1 MLTVCVY
8 ADIGLLIKLSNEQK
22 KELASEEWD
31 FSVLE
36 KAPRTVIHRALQWEL
51 DRELGS
57 GREPFLKSAECRRA
71 LATGKGQGSASG
83 VVELGRASDKTMP
96 FEESHNFRID
106 WSQPRE
112 ELINQFGEW
121 LDTQER
127 SGRLM
132 RKPVLGKPRQ
142 PLTMLRKMSIVRLKA
157 NGYSLRTA
165 TAQYSDKKRYVQG
178 LHKINW
184 TTASREVQ
192 NALTR
197 RRGNLKSI
205 ERATGVKNW
214 KTGVYQGS

>member
-1 MLTVCVY
+1 MS
-8 ADIGLLIKLSNEQK
+8 KK
-22 KELASEEWD
+22 KELANEEWD

-36 KAPRTVIHRALQWEL
+36 RAPRTVIHRALQWEL

-57 GREPFLKSAECRRA
+57 GREPVLRTAECRRA
-71 LATGKGQGSASG
+71 LASGKGQGSASG

-112 ELINQFGEW
+112 ELIGQFGQW
-121 LDTQER
+121 LDTQEKN
-127 SGRLM
+127 GRLM

-157 NGYSLRTA
+157 NGFSLRSA
-165 TAQYSDKKRYVQG
+165 TSRFSNKKRYVES

-184 TTASREVQ
+184 TTASREVS

-197 RRGNLKSI
+197 RRSSLRSI
-205 ERATGVKNW
+205 ERTMGGKNW
-214 KTGVYQGS
+214 TTGVYRGA

>member
-1 MLTVCVY
+1 MS
-8 ADIGLLIKLSNEQK
+8 KK

-36 KAPRTVIHRALQWEL
+36 KIPRTVIHRALQWEL

-57 GREPFLKSAECRRA
+57 GKEPFLKSTEGRKAMA
-71 LATGKGQGSASG
+71 SGKGKGSASG
-83 VVELGRASDKTMP
+83 VVELGRASEKTMP

-112 ELINQFGEW
+112 ELVNQFGEW
-121 LDTQER
+121 LDSKEKN
-127 SGRLM
+127 GRLM

-157 NGYSLRTA
+157 NGYSLRSA
-165 TAQYSDKKRYVQG
+165 TSQFTDKKRYVES

-184 TTASREVQ
+184 TTASREVD
-192 NALTR
+192 NALKGR
-197 RRGNLKSI
+197 RNNLKTI
-205 ERATGVKNW
+205 ERTMGGKNW
-214 KTGVYQGS
+214 KNGVYQGS

>member
-1 MLTVCVY
+1 MS
-8 ADIGLLIKLSNEQK
+8 KK
-22 KELASEEWD
+22 KELANEEWD

-36 KAPRTVIHRALQWEL
+36 RAPRTLIHRALQWEL

-57 GREPFLKSAECRRA
+57 GREPFLRTAECRRA
-71 LATGKGQGSASG
+71 LASGKGQGSASG

-96 FEESHNFRID
+96 FEETHNFRID

-112 ELINQFGEW
+112 ELIGQFGQW
-121 LDTQER
+121 LDTQEKN
-127 SGRLM
+127 GRLM

-157 NGYSLRTA
+157 NGFSLRSA
-165 TAQYSDKKRYVQG
+165 TSRFSDKKRYVES

-205 ERATGVKNW
+205 ERTMGGKNW
-214 KTGVYQGS
+214 KTGVYRGA

>member
-1 MLTVCVY
+1 MS
-8 ADIGLLIKLSNEQK
+8 KK
-22 KELASEEWD
+22 KELANEEWD

-36 KAPRTVIHRALQWEL
+36 RAPRTVIHRALQWEL

-57 GREPFLKSAECRRA
+57 GREPFLKTAECRRA
-71 LATGKGQGSASG
+71 LASSKGRGSASG

-112 ELINQFGEW
+112 ELIGQFGQW
-121 LDTQER
+121 LDTQEKN
-127 SGRLM
+127 GRLM

-157 NGYSLRTA
+157 NGFSLRSA
-165 TAQYSDKKRYVQG
+165 TSRFSNKKRYVES

-184 TTASREVQ
+184 TTASREVS

-197 RRGNLKSI
+197 RRSSLRSI
-205 ERATGVKNW
+205 ERTMGGKNW
-214 KTGVYQGS
+214 KTGVYRGA

>member
-1 MLTVCVY
+1 MS
-8 ADIGLLIKLSNEQK
+8 KK
-22 KELASEEWD
+22 KELANEEWD

-36 KAPRTVIHRALQWEL
+36 RAPRTLIHRALQWEL

-57 GREPFLKSAECRRA
+57 GREPFLRTAECRRA
-71 LATGKGQGSASG
+71 LASGKGQGSASG

-96 FEESHNFRID
+96 FEETHNFRID

-112 ELINQFGEW
+112 ELIGQFGQW
-121 LDTQER
+121 LDTQEKN
-127 SGRLM
+127 GRLM

-157 NGYSLRTA
+157 NGFSLRSA
-165 TAQYSDKKRYVQG
+165 TSRFGNKKRYVES

-184 TTASREVQ
+184 TTASREVS

-197 RRGNLKSI
+197 RRSSLRSI
-205 ERATGVKNW
+205 ERTMGGKNW
-214 KTGVYQGS
+214 KTGVYRGA

>member
-1 MLTVCVY
+1 MS
-8 ADIGLLIKLSNEQK
+8 KK
-22 KELASEEWD
+22 KELANEEWD

-96 FEESHNFRID
+96 CEESHNFRID

-112 ELINQFGEW
+112 ELVNQFGEW

-157 NGYSLRTA
+157 NGYSLRSA
-165 TAQYSDKKRYVQG
+165 TAQFKDKKRFVQG

-184 TTASREVQ
+184 TTASREVE
-192 NALTR
+192 NAMKSR
-197 RRGNLKSI
+197 RSNLKSL
-205 ERATGVKNW
+205 ERTMGGKNW

>member
-1 MLTVCVY
+1 MS
-8 ADIGLLIKLSNEQK
+8 KK

-57 GREPFLKSAECRRA
+57 GKEPFLKSTEGRKA
-71 LATGKGQGSASG
+71 LAAKGQGSASG
-83 VVELGRASDKTMP
+83 VVELGKANEQTMP

-112 ELINQFGEW
+112 ELINQFGDW
-121 LDTQER
+121 LDTQEK

-157 NGYSLRTA
+157 NGYSLRSA
-165 TAQYSDKKRYVQG
+165 TAQFKDKKRFVQG

-184 TTASREVQ
+184 TTASREVE
-192 NALTR
+192 NAMKSR
-197 RRGNLKSI
+197 RSNLKSL
-205 ERATGVKNW
+205 ERTMGGKNW

>member
-1 MLTVCVY
+1 MS
-8 ADIGLLIKLSNEQK
+8 KK
-22 KELASEEWD
+22 KELANEEWD

-36 KAPRTVIHRALQWEL
+36 RAPRTLIHRALQWEL

-57 GREPFLKSAECRRA
+57 GREPFLRTAECRRA
-71 LATGKGQGSASG
+71 LASGKGQGSASG

-96 FEESHNFRID
+96 FEETHNFRID

-112 ELINQFGEW
+112 ELIGQFGQW
-121 LDTQER
+121 LDTQEKN
-127 SGRLM
+127 GRLM

-157 NGYSLRTA
+157 NGFSLRSA
-165 TAQYSDKKRYVQG
+165 TSRFSNKKRYVES

-184 TTASREVQ
+184 TTASREVS

-197 RRGNLKSI
+197 RRSSLKSI
-205 ERATGVKNW
+205 ERNMGGKNW
-214 KTGVYQGS
+214 KTGVYRGA

>member
-1 MLTVCVY
+1 M
-8 ADIGLLIKLSNEQK
+8 SK
-22 KELASEEWD
+22 KELANEEWD

-36 KAPRTVIHRALQWEL
+36 RAPRTLIHRALQWEL

-57 GREPFLKSAECRRA
+57 GREPFLRTAECRRA
-71 LATGKGQGSASG
+71 LASGKGQGSASG

-96 FEESHNFRID
+96 FEETHNFRID

-112 ELINQFGEW
+112 ELIGQFGQW
-121 LDTQER
+121 LDIQEKN
-127 SGRLM
+127 GRLM

-157 NGYSLRTA
+157 NGYSLRSA
-165 TAQYSDKKRYVQG
+165 TAQFTDKKRFVES

-184 TTASREVQ
+184 TMASREVN

-197 RRGNLKSI
+197 RRSNLKSI
-205 ERATGVKNW
+205 ERTMGGKNW
-214 KTGVYQGS
+214 KTGVYKG

>member
-1 MLTVCVY
+1 MS
-8 ADIGLLIKLSNEQK
+8 KK
-22 KELASEEWD
+22 KELANEEWD

-36 KAPRTVIHRALQWEL
+36 RAPRTLIHRALQWEL

-57 GREPFLKSAECRRA
+57 GREPFLRTAECRRA
-71 LATGKGQGSASG
+71 LASGKGQGSASG

-96 FEESHNFRID
+96 FEETHNFRID

-112 ELINQFGEW
+112 ELIGQFGQW
-121 LDTQER
+121 LDTQEKN
-127 SGRLM
+127 GRLM

-157 NGYSLRTA
+157 NGFSLRSA
-165 TAQYSDKKRYVQG
+165 TSRFSDKKRYVES

-184 TTASREVQ
+184 TTASREVS

-197 RRGNLKSI
+197 RRSSLRSI
-205 ERATGVKNW
+205 ERTMGGKNW
-214 KTGVYQGS
+214 KTGVYRGA

>member
-1 MLTVCVY
+1 MS
-8 ADIGLLIKLSNEQK
+8 KK

-57 GREPFLKSAECRRA
+57 GKEPFLKSTEGRKA
-71 LATGKGQGSASG
+71 LAAKGQGSASG
-83 VVELGRASDKTMP
+83 VVELGKANEKTMP

-112 ELINQFGEW
+112 ELINQFGDW
-121 LDTQER
+121 LDTQEK

-165 TAQYSDKKRYVQG
+165 TAQFSDKKRYVQG

-205 ERATGVKNW
+205 ERTMGGKNW
-214 KTGVYQGS
+214 KTGVYRGA

>member
-1 MLTVCVY
+1 MS
-8 ADIGLLIKLSNEQK
+8 KK
-22 KELASEEWD
+22 KELANEEWD

-36 KAPRTVIHRALQWEL
+36 KAPRTVIHRALQREL

-112 ELINQFGEW
+112 ELVNQFGEW

-157 NGYSLRTA
+157 NGYSLRSA
-165 TAQYSDKKRYVQG
+165 TAQFKDKKRFVQG

-184 TTASREVQ
+184 TTASREVE
-192 NALTR
+192 NAMKSR
-197 RRGNLKSI
+197 RSNLKSL
-205 ERATGVKNW
+205 ERTMGGKNW

>member
-1 MLTVCVY
+1 M
-8 ADIGLLIKLSNEQK
+8 SK
-22 KELASEEWD
+22 KNELASEEWD

-57 GREPFLKSAECRRA
+57 GKEPFLKSTEGRKA
-71 LATGKGQGSASG
+71 LAAKGQGSASG
-83 VVELGRASDKTMP
+83 VVELGKANEKTMP

-112 ELINQFGEW
+112 ELINQFGDW
-121 LDTQER
+121 LDTQEK

-157 NGYSLRTA
+157 NGYSLRSA
-165 TAQYSDKKRYVQG
+165 TAQFKDKKRFVQG

-184 TTASREVQ
+184 TTASREVE
-192 NALTR
+192 NAMKSR
-197 RRGNLKSI
+197 RSNLKSL
-205 ERATGVKNW
+205 ERTMGGKNW